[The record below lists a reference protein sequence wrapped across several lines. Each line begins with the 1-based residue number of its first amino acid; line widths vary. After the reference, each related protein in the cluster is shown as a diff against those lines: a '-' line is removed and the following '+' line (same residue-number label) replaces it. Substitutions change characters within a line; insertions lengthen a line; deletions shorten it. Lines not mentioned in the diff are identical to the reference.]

1 MSTIGAKFNIGIKFI
16 KQKIM
21 GINIINLEKFY

>member
-1 MSTIGAKFNIGIKFI
+1 MSPTSLKFNIGIKFI

-21 GINIINLEKFY
+21 GINNINLEKFY